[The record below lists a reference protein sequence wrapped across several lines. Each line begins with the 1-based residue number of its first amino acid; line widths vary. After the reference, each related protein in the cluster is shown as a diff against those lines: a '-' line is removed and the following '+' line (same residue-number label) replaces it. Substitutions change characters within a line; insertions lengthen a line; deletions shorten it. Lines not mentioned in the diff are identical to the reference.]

1 MHIWDMPGTHIWCT
15 SGARTWSMPSAR
27 NWIMSGS
34 HRCQAPINRVE
45 RYPREGGIFI
55 SPATLQSFKTEDEL
69 IAHTRK
75 VHQHLSVAATNAE
88 RRAAA
93 AARARAG
100 EPQQQGFATGLSL
113 QP

>member
-1 MHIWDMPGTHIWCT
+1 MKKGLLPYYEHIHVGVH
-15 SGARTWSMPSAR
+15 AA
-27 NWIMSGS
+27 
-34 HRCQAPINRVE
+34 
-45 RYPREGGIFI
+45 
-55 SPATLQSFKTEDEL
+55 EDEL

-100 EPQQQGFATGLSL
+100 ASQTVCAIGIEFACAWFVCNLM
-113 QP
+113 

>member
-1 MHIWDMPGTHIWCT
+1 MHTDFTCT
-15 SGARTWSMPSAR
+15 A
-27 NWIMSGS
+27 
-34 HRCQAPINRVE
+34 
-45 RYPREGGIFI
+45 
-55 SPATLQSFKTEDEL
+55 EDEL

-100 EPQQQGFATGLSL
+100 KRLVSL
-113 QP
+113 GGNKVVVAGERVAAARARADLRYHWVRRSMR